1 MNRIN
6 GYIGNSNSS
15 ALNFLTSIVRS
26 DLFFHRVV
34 FGSSSK
40 NWNSENKDWTLG
52 FYKGQSILD
61 FNKVTFSLRRSLY
74 FIYLVF
80 LYTKKPNI
88 IFVSNFSYLIR
99 YHKEK
104 LKVLKK
110 YIKRELRM
118 LYLKKWDN
126 GLLTNMYI
134 RNNYKYKLGKKPDLV
149 FILGN
154 LRNCLTILKECVSE
168 KIPTM
173 GIVDANS
180 SMNLVQYPIFANDEN
195 LISIFYILKLISL
208 TIDSAKIDKKKQVFR
223 FFVKKKNA
231 KYFFK
236 KQKNFKKQI

>member
-1 MNRIN
+1 
-6 GYIGNSNSS
+6 
-15 ALNFLTSIVRS
+15 
-26 DLFFHRVV
+26 
-34 FGSSSK
+34 
-40 NWNSENKDWTLG
+40 
-52 FYKGQSILD
+52 
-61 FNKVTFSLRRSLY
+61 
-74 FIYLVF
+74 
-80 LYTKKPNI
+80 
-88 IFVSNFSYLIR
+88 
-99 YHKEK
+99 
-104 LKVLKK
+104 
-110 YIKRELRM
+110 M